1 MKGVI
6 QEDHIPLN
14 KFILSV
20 SGIGVDLIFTAVS
33 GIEEELDVA
42 EMPDRTV
49 ATGGRT
55 KPVEF
60 TCMLPLHHEVEQK
73 AMEEW
78 YAQTHGD
85 GRSPNV
91 DLAYKRTGTLR
102 LPSISGAIQVTFVL
116 DELFPSG
123 RALPDFEM
131 ENEGEMAQVEW
142 KFRASDIRKTS

>member
-6 QEDHIPLN
+6 LEDHIPLN

-20 SGIGVDLIFTAVS
+20 SGIGVDLIFTTVS
-33 GIEEELDVA
+33 GIEEELDSV

-60 TCMLPLHHEVEQK
+60 TAMLPLHHETEQA

-78 YAQTHGD
+78 FAQTHGD
-85 GRSPNV
+85 GREPSVNL
-91 DLAYKRTGTLR
+91 DYKRTGTLR
-102 LPSISGAIQVTFVL
+102 LPSISGIIQVSFVL
-116 DELFPSG
+116 DELFPCKRG
-123 RALPDFEM
+123 LPDFEM
-131 ENEGEMAQVEW
+131 ESEGEMAQVEW
-142 KFRASDIRKTS
+142 TFKASDIRKQ

>member
-6 QEDHIPLN
+6 AEDHIPLH
-14 KFILSV
+14 KFRLSV
-20 SGIGVDLIFTAVS
+20 SGIPIDLIFTSVS

-60 TCMLPLHHEVEQK
+60 TCMLPLHHEVEQA
-73 AMEEW
+73 AMEAW
-78 YAQTHGD
+78 FAQTHGD
-85 GRSPNV
+85 GKEPNV
-91 DLAYKRTGTLR
+91 NLKYKRTGTLR
-102 LPSISGAIQVTFVL
+102 LPSISGQIQVTFVL
-116 DELFPSG
+116 DELFPCG
-123 RALPDFEM
+123 RSLPDFEM

-142 KFRASDIRKTS
+142 KFAASDIRKL

>member
-1 MKGVI
+1 MKGTI

-20 SGIGVDLIFTAVS
+20 SGIGVDLIFTTVS
-33 GIEEELDVA
+33 GIEEELDAVD
-42 EMPDRTV
+42 MPDRTK

-55 KPVEF
+55 QAVEF
-60 TCMLPLHHEVEQK
+60 TAMLPLHHEVEQA

-78 YAQTHGD
+78 FNQTHGD
-85 GRSPNV
+85 GREPNV

-102 LPSISGAIQVTFVL
+102 LPSISGAIQVSFTL
-116 DELFPSG
+116 DELFPTK

-131 ENEGEMAQVEW
+131 DNEGEMAQVEW
-142 KFRASDIRKTS
+142 TFVASDIRKQ